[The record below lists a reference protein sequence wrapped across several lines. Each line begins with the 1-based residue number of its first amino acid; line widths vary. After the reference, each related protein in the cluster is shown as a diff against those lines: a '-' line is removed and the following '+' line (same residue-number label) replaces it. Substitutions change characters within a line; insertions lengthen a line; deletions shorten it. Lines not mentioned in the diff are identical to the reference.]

1 MMYVDAAAGIKLQC
15 GGEYGFGN
23 MDEENP
29 RATQLYKLSKA
40 ELKDVPT
47 NNINAERDL
56 AKFSHLAV
64 VAKFRNKQLTAKGIY
79 NDIVLFQ
86 SSQSVVDSI
95 TKKINKVLNNRE
107 KNWNV
112 DQKTLQKERI
122 QRKINKHRKEGEYI
136 TKLLQA
142 CKSWGG
148 PCTTAN
154 ELEIVLLYKNEDASN
169 KIIRTELSYY
179 RKTYE
184 AARYETPEL
193 FKLTKMLHEERLEN
207 LVVLL
212 SNRTNK
218 IASHIINCYARL
230 NY

>member
-1 MMYVDAAAGIKLQC
+1 MANQIQKDAFSMMYVDAAAGIKLQC

-95 TKKINKVLNNRE
+95 TKKINKV
-107 KNWNV
+107 
-112 DQKTLQKERI
+112 
-122 QRKINKHRKEGEYI
+122 
-136 TKLLQA
+136 
-142 CKSWGG
+142 
-148 PCTTAN
+148 
-154 ELEIVLLYKNEDASN
+154 
-169 KIIRTELSYY
+169 
-179 RKTYE
+179 
-184 AARYETPEL
+184 
-193 FKLTKMLHEERLEN
+193 
-207 LVVLL
+207 
-212 SNRTNK
+212 
-218 IASHIINCYARL
+218 
-230 NY
+230 